1 MKLSRQLLS
10 SLGSAHAEP
19 VRHLPEVRELDLYDR
34 SKHLTFASEEVSPEC
49 AAAALRVAQA
59 RAAWHALSDFV
70 ASRESSLGE
79 GSTAWQR
86 YQQLPRTQSSDKMV
100 AEVFRILRIVHLS
113 ATHPD
118 GRVAVEEGLLQFS
131 CVWNRWALSLSIT
144 EVGIGLLSA
153 FVTYLIEAETSPYSL
168 TYVEWMLA
176 QYFTDIVAEIK
187 SFADE
192 DRVLYQFQQRR
203 FFNRHFRY
211 DCDNPR
217 VKLDGDGY
225 LFSINAL
232 HDNPV
237 LYPLD
242 FFLVLEERLHIVPVE
257 ALRAG
262 RLPLSDR
269 VAFEAR
275 TPDGISLPASF
286 RRRFVRERMIVGQPM
301 T

>member
-1 MKLSRQLLS
+1 MKLPRELLS
-10 SLGSAHAEP
+10 SLGSARAEQ
-19 VRHLPEVRELDLYDR
+19 VRCLPEFRELDLYDR
-34 SKHLTFASEEVSPEC
+34 SKHLAFAAEELSPEC
-49 AAAALRVAQA
+49 AAAALRIAQA

-70 ASRESSLGE
+70 AGREVGLGE

-86 YQQLPRTQSSDKMV
+86 YQQLPRNHTTDKLV

-113 ATHPD
+113 ATHPE
-118 GRVAVEEGLLQFS
+118 GRVSVQEGLLQLS
-131 CVWNRWALSLSIT
+131 CVWNRWALSLSVT
-144 EVGIGLLSA
+144 EVGLGLLSA
-153 FVTYLIEAETSPYSL
+153 FVAYLIEAETSPYSR
-168 TYVEWMLA
+168 TYVEWVLA

-211 DCDNPR
+211 DCDNPK
-217 VKLDGDGY
+217 VKLDGDAY
-225 LFSINAL
+225 QFTINAL

-237 LYPLD
+237 LYPID

-257 ALRAG
+257 ALRGG
-262 RLPLSDR
+262 RLALSDR
-269 VAFEAR
+269 AVFEAR

-286 RRRFVRERMIVGQPM
+286 RRRFVRERMVVGQPM